1 MPAFLRSSSLISATK
16 QSIQRAVQ
24 EIGKLVSS
32 LDLLIN
38 NAGIYIG
45 RPGTTAGSDRLG
57 KLTMQ
62 GGVETL
68 RTNAFG
74 PMILTQGLLPL
85 AASSHPRQ
93 ESLVSRPAWLRL
105 RILSALPL
113 HYSVSKAALNMYM
126 RGLAAQ
132 LRSSGI
138 ISVVIN
144 PGWVQTDMGGRGASI
159 TAKESVKWNSSRD
172 GRTHAGTEWKLPELQ
187 RTNRT
192 LVITL
197 TSHLPGPSDSTMIRE
212 ELLCTRRELLLQ
224 TSAQKKNNSLVAFRH
239 TAAVTVLAFTFIC
252 APIAVAQG

>member
-1 MPAFLRSSSLISATK
+1 VKSHGLNIVVTGAGRGLGLEFVKQLLPRAACLIATARNPEAARELQELARNNAGILK
-16 QSIQRAVQ
+16 IVQLDLSDEESIQRAIE
-24 EIGKLVSS
+24 EIGKLVRS
-32 LDLLIN
+32 LHLLIN

-68 RTNAFG
+68 RTNAVG

-85 AASSHPRQ
+85 LQ
-93 ESLVSRPAWLRL
+93 
-105 RILSALPL
+105 ALPQAKIISL
-113 HYSVSKAALNMYM
+113 TSGLGSIANTAGAPMHYSVSKAALNMYM

-159 TAKESVKWNSSRD
+159 TAKESVNGILHVMD
-172 GRTHAGTEWKLPELQ
+172 GLTPEQNGSFLNYRGQTEPW
-187 RTNRT
+187 
-192 LVITL
+192 
-197 TSHLPGPSDSTMIRE
+197 
-212 ELLCTRRELLLQ
+212 
-224 TSAQKKNNSLVAFRH
+224 
-239 TAAVTVLAFTFIC
+239 
-252 APIAVAQG
+252 

>member
-1 MPAFLRSSSLISATK
+1 VKNHGLSIVVTGAGRGLGLEFVKQLLPRAECLIATARNPEAAQELQELARNSAGILK
-16 QSIQRAVQ
+16 IVQLDLSDEESIQRAVV
-24 EIGKLVSS
+24 EIGRLVSS

-68 RTNAFG
+68 RTNAVG

-85 AASSHPRQ
+85 LQ
-93 ESLVSRPAWLRL
+93 
-105 RILSALPL
+105 ALPQARIISL
-113 HYSVSKAALNMYM
+113 TSGLGSIANTSGAPMHYSVSKAALNMYM

-159 TAKESVKWNSSRD
+159 TPKESVSGTLHVMD
-172 GRTHAGTEWKLPELQ
+172 GLTPEQNGSFMNYRGQTEPW
-187 RTNRT
+187 
-192 LVITL
+192 
-197 TSHLPGPSDSTMIRE
+197 
-212 ELLCTRRELLLQ
+212 
-224 TSAQKKNNSLVAFRH
+224 
-239 TAAVTVLAFTFIC
+239 
-252 APIAVAQG
+252 

>member
-1 MPAFLRSSSLISATK
+1 MKNHGLNIVVTGAGRGLGLEFVKQLLPRAECLIATARNPEGAQELQELARK
-16 QSIQRAVQ
+16 NAGILKIVPLDLSDDESIQRAIE

-32 LDLLIN
+32 LDVLIN

-68 RTNAFG
+68 RTNAVG

-85 AASSHPRQ
+85 LQAPSQARII
-93 ESLVSRPAWLRL
+93 SLTSGLGSIANTGGAPM
-105 RILSALPL
+105 

-159 TAKESVKWNSSRD
+159 TPKESVNGILHVMD
-172 GRTHAGTEWKLPELQ
+172 GLTPEQNGSFLNYRGQTEPW
-187 RTNRT
+187 
-192 LVITL
+192 
-197 TSHLPGPSDSTMIRE
+197 
-212 ELLCTRRELLLQ
+212 
-224 TSAQKKNNSLVAFRH
+224 
-239 TAAVTVLAFTFIC
+239 
-252 APIAVAQG
+252 

>member
-1 MPAFLRSSSLISATK
+1 MNIVVTGAGRGLGLEFVKQLLPLAQCLIATARNPEAAQDLQELTRNNAGVLK
-16 QSIQRAVQ
+16 IVRLDLSDEESIQRAVE
-24 EIGKLVSS
+24 EIGKLVGS
-32 LDLLIN
+32 LGLLIN

-68 RTNAFG
+68 RTNAVG

-85 AASSHPRQ
+85 LQ
-93 ESLVSRPAWLRL
+93 
-105 RILSALPL
+105 ALPDARIISL
-113 HYSVSKAALNMYM
+113 TSGLASIANTAGAPMHYSVSKAALNMYM

-159 TAKESVKWNSSRD
+159 TAKESVNGILHVMD
-172 GRTHAGTEWKLPELQ
+172 GLTPEQNGSFLNYRGQTEPW
-187 RTNRT
+187 
-192 LVITL
+192 
-197 TSHLPGPSDSTMIRE
+197 
-212 ELLCTRRELLLQ
+212 
-224 TSAQKKNNSLVAFRH
+224 
-239 TAAVTVLAFTFIC
+239 
-252 APIAVAQG
+252 

>member
-1 MPAFLRSSSLISATK
+1 MKNHGLNIVVTGAGRGLGLEFVKQLLPRAECLIATARNPEAAQEVQELARNSAGILK
-16 QSIQRAVQ
+16 IVQLDLSDEESVQRAIE

-68 RTNAFG
+68 RTNAVG

-85 AASSHPRQ
+85 LQ
-93 ESLVSRPAWLRL
+93 
-105 RILSALPL
+105 ALPQARIISL
-113 HYSVSKAALNMYM
+113 TSGLGSIANTAGAPMHYSVSKAALNMYM

-159 TAKESVKWNSSRD
+159 TPKESVTGILHVMD
-172 GRTHAGTEWKLPELQ
+172 GLTPEQNGSFLNYRGQTEPW
-187 RTNRT
+187 
-192 LVITL
+192 
-197 TSHLPGPSDSTMIRE
+197 
-212 ELLCTRRELLLQ
+212 
-224 TSAQKKNNSLVAFRH
+224 
-239 TAAVTVLAFTFIC
+239 
-252 APIAVAQG
+252 

>member
-1 MPAFLRSSSLISATK
+1 VKSHGLHIVVTGAGRGLGLEFVKQLLPRAECLIATARNPEAAQELQELARNNSGILRIVQLDLSDEE
-16 QSIQRAVQ
+16 SIQGAV
-24 EIGKLVSS
+24 EKIGKLVSS

-68 RTNAFG
+68 RTNAVG
-74 PMILTQGLLPL
+74 PMIFTQGLLPL
-85 AASSHPRQ
+85 LQ
-93 ESLVSRPAWLRL
+93 
-105 RILSALPL
+105 ALPDTRIISL
-113 HYSVSKAALNMYM
+113 TSGLGSIANTSGAPVHYSVSKAALNMYM

-159 TAKESVKWNSSRD
+159 TPKESVSGILHVMD
-172 GRTHAGTEWKLPELQ
+172 GLTPEKNGSFLNYRGQTEPW
-187 RTNRT
+187 
-192 LVITL
+192 
-197 TSHLPGPSDSTMIRE
+197 
-212 ELLCTRRELLLQ
+212 
-224 TSAQKKNNSLVAFRH
+224 
-239 TAAVTVLAFTFIC
+239 
-252 APIAVAQG
+252 

>member
-1 MPAFLRSSSLISATK
+1 VKSHGLNIVVTGAGRGLGLEFLKQLLPRAERLIATARNPEAAQELQELARNSAGVLK
-16 QSIQRAVQ
+16 IVQLDLSDEESIQSAV
-24 EIGKLVSS
+24 EVIGKLVNS

-68 RTNAFG
+68 RTNAVG

-85 AASSHPRQ
+85 LQ
-93 ESLVSRPAWLRL
+93 
-105 RILSALPL
+105 ALPQARIISL
-113 HYSVSKAALNMYM
+113 TSGLGSIANTAGAPMHYSVSKAALNMYM

-159 TAKESVKWNSSRD
+159 TPKESVNGILHVID
-172 GRTHAGTEWKLPELQ
+172 GLTPEQNGSFLNYRGQTEPW
-187 RTNRT
+187 
-192 LVITL
+192 
-197 TSHLPGPSDSTMIRE
+197 
-212 ELLCTRRELLLQ
+212 
-224 TSAQKKNNSLVAFRH
+224 
-239 TAAVTVLAFTFIC
+239 
-252 APIAVAQG
+252 

>member
-1 MPAFLRSSSLISATK
+1 MKNHGLNIVVTGAGRGLGLEFVKQLLPRAECLIATARNPEAAQEVQELARNSAGILK
-16 QSIQRAVQ
+16 IVQLDLSDEESIQRAIE

-68 RTNAFG
+68 RTNAVG

-85 AASSHPRQ
+85 LQ
-93 ESLVSRPAWLRL
+93 
-105 RILSALPL
+105 ALPQARIISL
-113 HYSVSKAALNMYM
+113 TSGLGSIANTAGAPMHYSVSKAALNMYM

-159 TAKESVKWNSSRD
+159 TQK
-172 GRTHAGTEWKLPELQ
+172 
-187 RTNRT
+187 NR
-192 LVITL
+192 
-197 TSHLPGPSDSTMIRE
+197 
-212 ELLCTRRELLLQ
+212 
-224 TSAQKKNNSLVAFRH
+224 
-239 TAAVTVLAFTFIC
+239 
-252 APIAVAQG
+252 

>member
-1 MPAFLRSSSLISATK
+1 MSDCNGSNPEGAQELQELARKNAGILKIVPLDLSDDE
-16 QSIQRAVQ
+16 SIQRAIE

-32 LDLLIN
+32 LDVLIN

-68 RTNAFG
+68 RTNAVG

-85 AASSHPRQ
+85 LQAPSQARII
-93 ESLVSRPAWLRL
+93 SLTSGLGSIANTGGAPM
-105 RILSALPL
+105 

-159 TAKESVKWNSSRD
+159 TPKESVNGILHVMD
-172 GRTHAGTEWKLPELQ
+172 GLTPEQNGSFLNYRGQTEPW
-187 RTNRT
+187 
-192 LVITL
+192 
-197 TSHLPGPSDSTMIRE
+197 
-212 ELLCTRRELLLQ
+212 
-224 TSAQKKNNSLVAFRH
+224 
-239 TAAVTVLAFTFIC
+239 
-252 APIAVAQG
+252 